1 MLSIYLLNIIYV
13 YFTITPQLL
22 YYEATSCG
30 NFAYTGIA
38 LGLIHSQII
47 FWIAN
52 LLLLLSLFLKNYM
65 NIFILSICIY
75 LYILSF
81 LKFNYLVRFLNK
93 A

>member
-22 YYEATSCG
+22 YYEATACG
-30 NFAYTGIA
+30 NFAYAGIA

-47 FWIAN
+47 FWIGN
-52 LLLLLSLFLKNYM
+52 LLFCLSLFLNYYI
-65 NIFILSICIY
+65 NIFILSVSIF

-81 LKFNYLVRFLNK
+81 LKFNYLIRFLDQP
-93 A
+93 